1 MSPGAFEWCP
11 PDVELVSLC
20 TSPGAFEWCPS
31 PDVELVSL
39 CTSPGAFEWCPSP
52 DVELVSLCTSPGA
65 FEWCPS
71 LDVELVS
78 LCTSPG
84 AFGWCLMMRWWRE
97 SCIPDPEYEFIWC
110 VWARLSY
117 ACCVLKVFFCYRL
130 GGEINKVQKLFVS
143 ESCLKC
149 RCDRCCSG
157 VVQRRQKEMEAA
169 QPEIRHL
176 S

>member
-1 MSPGAFEWCP
+1 MMSDDEMMTRKLYSRSRIRIY
-11 PDVELVSLC
+11 LVCMGTFIVCMLC
-20 TSPGAFEWCPS
+20 IEG
-31 PDVELVSL
+31 
-39 CTSPGAFEWCPSP
+39 
-52 DVELVSLCTSPGA
+52 
-65 FEWCPS
+65 
-71 LDVELVS
+71 
-78 LCTSPG
+78 
-84 AFGWCLMMRWWRE
+84 
-97 SCIPDPEYEFIWC
+97 
-110 VWARLSY
+110 
-117 ACCVLKVFFCYRL
+117 FFCYRL